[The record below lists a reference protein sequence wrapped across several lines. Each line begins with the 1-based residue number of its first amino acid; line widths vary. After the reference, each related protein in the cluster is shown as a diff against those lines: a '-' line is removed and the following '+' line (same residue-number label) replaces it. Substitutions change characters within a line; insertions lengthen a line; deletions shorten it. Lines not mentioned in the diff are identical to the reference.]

1 MDWNRFRNG
10 LEQVGMNR
18 NRLEWIVTSCNE
30 IKLNGLKQVGNGFK
44 QVGNGLKQVGM
55 AWNRLGM
62 DWNSLEWMETG
73 WEWIGKG

>member
-1 MDWNRFRNG
+1 
-10 LEQVGMNR
+10 MNR

-55 AWNRLGM
+55 
-62 DWNSLEWMETG
+62 DWNSLEFGNGLEQVGNG
-73 WEWIGKG
+73 WKQVGNG